1 MSHYDFHK
9 TFRDVYDRALAA
21 YGKGCR
27 DAGTLLSHGDLEFLA
42 SIGSRAQDLFD
53 YAEDA
58 ANYGE
63 PDFETALLV
72 QSVRRDYFLLVQG
85 GKTSSAVLDVD
96 RMPAK
101 TDAIRGIEWLPRIIP
116 KTKAKLRGELPTS
129 LMYGC
134 GGDRRFF
141 KQHDIH
147 PVEFLRVVWVHE
159 ANDAAIV
166 DWVEKRSASRR

>member
-1 MSHYDFHK
+1 MIHYDFPK
-9 TFRDVYDRALAA
+9 NFRDVYQRALAS
-21 YGKGCR
+21 YRDGCR
-27 DAGTLLSHGDLEFLA
+27 DAASLLSKADLEFAA
-42 SIGSRAQDLFD
+42 SIGSRAQDFFD

-72 QSVRRDYFLLVQG
+72 QSIRRDYFLQVQKG
-85 GKTSSAVLDVD
+85 RASSVVLDVD
-96 RMPAK
+96 KMPAK
-101 TDAIRGIEWLPRIIP
+101 TDAVRGIEWLPRIIP
-116 KTKAKLRGELPTS
+116 KTKAKLRGELPSS

-147 PVEFLRVVWVHE
+147 PAEFMRVVWAHE
-159 ANDAAIV
+159 SNDDAIIA
-166 DWVEKRSASRR
+166 WVETRSKAVR